1 MESFRP
7 PKQRRSQETLARF
20 LEATQD
26 LLQQKHFDN
35 ISVNEIVGRA
45 ESSVGA
51 FYSRFHD
58 KEALLLCLREAFAR
72 DADEQSRRLA
82 ASWDR
87 GPVPLET
94 AVVQF
99 VGMLVDQHR
108 RHRGT
113 LRALVGRSIAAR
125 SIEGIAGGARPSGTE
140 TMGQAAFLELM
151 IARRSEITHPNP
163 DVAAH
168 LGLAMVT
175 AAVRETIL
183 FPELS
188 TSAKPTAPLTDAV
201 LVDELSRA
209 LLGFLGVNAGQ
220 RSR

>member
-1 MESFRP
+1 MEPFRA
-7 PKQRRSQETLARF
+7 PKQRRSQETLDRF
-20 LEATQD
+20 LEAAQD

-45 ESSVGA
+45 GSSVGA
-51 FYSRFHD
+51 FYSRFQD
-58 KEALLLCLREAFAR
+58 KESLLLCLREAFVR
-72 DADEQSRRLA
+72 DTDEQSRRLT

-87 GPVPLET
+87 DAVPLEA
-94 AVVQF
+94 AVAQF
-99 VGMLVDQHR
+99 MRMLVDQYR

-113 LRALVGRSIAAR
+113 LRALVGRSIGG
-125 SIEGIAGGARPSGTE
+125 SAGGTPSAGAE
-140 TMGQAAFLELM
+140 TVGQAAFLELM
-151 IARRSEITHPNP
+151 IARRSDITHPSP

-175 AAVRETIL
+175 GAVREKIL

-188 TSAKPTAPLTDAV
+188 MSAKPTAPLTDAV
-201 LVDELSRA
+201 LVEELSRA